1 MRAIH
6 RRGWTG
12 DQSPDSRIDDI
23 KRPWPLARRNS
34 NEGDP
39 YSEAASSKGHRLNLA
54 AAIRLLAPLGVLI
67 ALLAGLGLFQPS
79 FLSLYSLSV
88 LAGESSVILVLAVGQ
103 TLVIL
108 LGGIDLSMAA
118 VASLASVLIALSLP
132 WGRRRRALGRS
143 RLDGPHRSGAGV
155 RLHAGAIAF
164 VCRDLGRAWSM
175 VGTRASHRPH
185 DYSGHRRLR
194 GGRLLKGRDFG
205 VPHAFAFAVFATG
218 ALVVMLRWSTIGRYI
233 YAIGMGEV
241 AALLSG
247 VPVGK
252 VKIFVLALSGL
263 FAGLAGMMMVA
274 RTYGGNPTIADS
286 LLLPSI
292 AAVVIGG
299 TAITGGS
306 GGLGRTIIGALT
318 IGVLRVGIAVVG
330 LDPAYEPMAY
340 GLFIIVA
347 VALSID
353 RSANAIVK

>member
-1 MRAIH
+1 MA
-6 RRGWTG
+6 
-12 DQSPDSRIDDI
+12 SCAP
-23 KRPWPLARRNS
+23 NS

-39 YSEAASSKGHRLNLA
+39 YSEAAPSKGHRLNLA
-54 AAIRLLAPLGVLI
+54 VAIRLLAPLGVLI

-88 LAGESSVILVLAVGQ
+88 LAGESSVILVLAAGQ

-108 LGGIDLSMAA
+108 FGGIDLSMAA

-132 WGRRRRALGRS
+132 W
-143 RLDGPHRSGAGV
+143 AGV
-155 RLHAGAIAF
+155 VGLLGVLALTALIGAAQGF
-164 VCRDLGRAWSM
+164 VY
-175 VGTRASHRPH
+175 TRAQLPSFVVTLAGLGLW
-185 DYSGHRRLR
+185 SGLALVIGHTTIPVTA
-194 GGRLLKGRDFG
+194 GYEAVGWLKGRDFG

-218 ALVVMLRWSTIGRYI
+218 ALVVMLRWSPIGRYI

-247 VPVGK
+247 VPVGR

-330 LDPAYEPMAY
+330 LDPAYEPIAY

>member
-1 MRAIH
+1 MA
-6 RRGWTG
+6 
-12 DQSPDSRIDDI
+12 SYAP
-23 KRPWPLARRNS
+23 NS
-34 NEGDP
+34 TEGGQ
-39 YSEAASSKGHRLNLA
+39 YSEAAPRKGPRLSMPA
-54 AAIRLLAPLGVLI
+54 TIRQFGPLGVLI

-88 LAGESSVILVLAVGQ
+88 LAGESSVILVLAAGQ

-118 VASLASVLIALSLP
+118 IASLASVLIALSLP
-132 WGRRRRALGRS
+132 W
-143 RLDGPHRSGAGV
+143 AGV
-155 RLHAGAIAF
+155 AGLLGVLALTALIGAAQGF
-164 VCRDLGRAWSM
+164 VYRWAQLPSFVVTLAGLGLWSGLALV
-175 VGTRASHRPH
+175 VGRTTIPVASG
-185 DYSGHRRLR
+185 YEAVGW
-194 GGRLLKGRDFG
+194 LKGRDFG
-205 VPHAFAFAVFATG
+205 VPHAFAFAVFMAG
-218 ALVVMLRWSTIGRYI
+218 ALVVMLRWSPIGRYI
-233 YAIGMGEV
+233 YAIGFGEV
-241 AALLSG
+241 AAILSG

-252 VKIFVLALSGL
+252 VKILVFALSGL

-306 GGLGRTIIGALT
+306 GGLGRTVIGALM

-330 LDPAYEPMAY
+330 LDPAYEPIAY

-353 RSANAIVK
+353 RSTSAIIK